1 MKTKFIALCTAF
13 ALTMS
18 LGAVNLNAQ
27 TPKSAKPFLIQGKLP
42 HLTGMVK
49 ILWDDEDL
57 ALSEAQK
64 EKLIVVR
71 KNTMKQAKALGQKVN
86 KLEAS
91 IVKASLNGVKP
102 EDLKEDMYKLAKL
115 RADASMVHLV
125 CIYETRNILSK
136 DQLEI
141 LE

>member
-1 MKTKFIALCTAF
+1 MKTKFVKLCTAL

-18 LGAVNLNAQ
+18 LGTVNLNAEAPKQ
-27 TPKSAKPFLIQGKLP
+27 TKPFLIQGQLP
-42 HLTGMVK
+42 HLTGAVK
-49 ILWDDEDL
+49 MLWDDEDV
-57 ALSEAQK
+57 ALTDVQK

-91 IVKASLNGVKP
+91 IVKASLDGAKP
-102 EDLKEDMYKLAKL
+102 EDLKEDMYKLARL

-141 LE
+141 IE